1 MGALRFH
8 SFAVMPLTPPLLV
21 ALRAVL
27 DRLIP
32 TDEFPGAL
40 AAGTD
45 DYVVRALLGD
55 SARELPLIIA
65 GLARLDALA
74 LAHHSPA
81 STFAALRPVQ
91 QDELLRSPEVAGDPF
106 FHRLVD
112 LAHEGFYADPGNGGN
127 RDALSWQMLGYDPH
141 GGADRPPTS
150 APATPSSR

>member
-1 MGALRFH
+1 
-8 SFAVMPLTPPLLV
+8 VTPLTPSLLV

-32 TDEFPGAL
+32 ADEFPGAL

-45 DYVVRALLGD
+45 DYVACALLGD
-55 SARELPLIIA
+55 SARDLTIIIA

-81 STFAALRPVQ
+81 SSFAALSPIQ
-91 QDELLRSPEVAGDPF
+91 QDELLRSLDVAGDPF
-106 FHRLVD
+106 FQRLVD

-127 RDALSWQMLGYDPH
+127 RDALSWQMLGYDPR
-141 GGADRPPTS
+141 GGANRPPTS
-150 APATPSSR
+150 APVTPTSR